1 MWPRAGSGVNPAAGS
16 TSTRGSSREGAFCH
30 RLLPIGLSVWLVR
43 MEEAEKELASRC
55 YGYGRWDAP
64 YWFIGPEQG
73 QARWENDDLSAR
85 FEAFR
90 KLSKDGLSDCRSFH
104 NEIHETR
111 WHRENPPAALQPTWK
126 FLILA
131 LKAFLQESIEEEGR
145 RRYQRHCWG
154 SSEGE
159 TCVIELS
166 GLPATNFNV
175 PRRREVLR
183 QERLEFIHSKM
194 TSFHPRFVIIY
205 GRAQVPYWKG
215 FWQQNAVVVA
225 NSGEIARLPYT
236 TVAFA
241 PHPTAPWRASQY
253 RSANQYW
260 FSLGQKLRQSV
271 TSVECAAGPLA

>member
-1 MWPRAGSGVNPAAGS
+1 
-16 TSTRGSSREGAFCH
+16 
-30 RLLPIGLSVWLVR
+30 

-55 YGYGRWDAP
+55 YGYGRWDAR

-73 QARWENDDLSAR
+73 QARWEKDDLTAR

-111 WHRENPPAALQPTWK
+111 WHRESPPAALQPTWK

-131 LKAFLQESIEEEGR
+131 LKAFLQESVEDKCR
-145 RRYQRHCWG
+145 RSYQCHCWG
-154 SSEGE
+154 SSGGE

-166 GLPATNFNV
+166 GLPATNFTV
-175 PRRREVLR
+175 TRQREGR
-183 QERLEFIHSKM
+183 PERLEFIHSKM
-194 TSFHPRFVIIY
+194 TSLHPRFVIIY
-205 GRAQVPYWKG
+205 GKTQIPHWKR
-215 FWQQNAVVVA
+215 FWQQNAVDVP
-225 NSGEIARLPYT
+225 NSDDIVRLAYT

-241 PHPTAPWRASQY
+241 PHPTAPWRASQF

-260 FSLGQKLRQSV
+260 VSLGQRLRK
-271 TSVECAAGPLA
+271 ECDVVSDP

>member
-1 MWPRAGSGVNPAAGS
+1 
-16 TSTRGSSREGAFCH
+16 
-30 RLLPIGLSVWLVR
+30 

-73 QARWENDDLSAR
+73 QARWENDDLTAR

-111 WHRENPPAALQPTWK
+111 WHREDPPAVLQPTWK

-131 LKAFLQESIEEEGR
+131 LKAFLQDSTEKECR
-145 RRYQRHCWG
+145 RSYQCHRWG

-175 PRRREVLR
+175 PRQREVR
-183 QERLEFIHSKM
+183 QERLKFIHRKM

-205 GRAQVPYWKG
+205 GKTQIPHWKR
-215 FWQQNAVVVA
+215 FWQEKAVVVR
-225 NSGEIARLPYT
+225 NSGGIARLAFT
-236 TVAFA
+236 KAAFA
-241 PHPTAPWRASQY
+241 PQPTAPWRNSEY
-253 RSANQYW
+253 KSANEYW
-260 FSLGQKLRQSV
+260 FSLGQKLRQ
-271 TSVECAAGPLA
+271 ECDSG